1 MTNIKYFNKGL
12 FIASIQKREH
22 IRDSSPSAHTDLLLG
37 FKNPF
42 SCKNQTHGSSSAPL
56 FKTLDKVYR
65 KNAANIWLTFGY
77 PYLSVFQY
85 VKAHRDNLE
94 ESLMKKILGTGIL
107 LSTYKKIH
115 VGELQ
120 KISSPLKPEDF
131 LPHTYDAFP
140 ITNHPPQM
148 LGKS

>member
-1 MTNIKYFNKGL
+1 M
-12 FIASIQKREH
+12 
-22 IRDSSPSAHTDLLLG
+22 
-37 FKNPF
+37 
-42 SCKNQTHGSSSAPL
+42 
-56 FKTLDKVYR
+56 
-65 KNAANIWLTFGY
+65 
-77 PYLSVFQY
+77 
-85 VKAHRDNLE
+85 KAHRDNLE

-148 LGKS
+148 LGKSWESLNIVYDPIPTVISFTPPKVETMTIFPNKQSWKQVLMVIALDSCAGTCDI